1 LIGIFLEIHP
11 TVREGPIPWNLLNPV
26 FGFMIGFA
34 VFVDDSPG
42 EAVIIW
48 IMELG
53 SVILEIITYRKL
65 RILHEEKNERLVK
78 LDDEIAGEK
87 GRGYKKTVLLRERRE
102 TRIVVA
108 SSRKKLHYHFV
119 GSTVNS
125 VFVVVTLIMII
136 FVARGGGLCLVEG
149 EGLDIF
155 DADQRA
161 RCWKCTGDV
170 MCQMCSNGTVDE
182 LEQCYYPYF

>member
-1 LIGIFLEIHP
+1 
-11 TVREGPIPWNLLNPV
+11 LNPV
-26 FGFMIGFA
+26 FGFLIGFA

-42 EAVIIW
+42 EAIIIW

-53 SVILEIITYRKL
+53 SVILEIVTYRKL
-65 RILHEEKNERLVK
+65 RILHQQKRQSLEK
-78 LDDEIAGEK
+78 LDDETVAEK

-102 TRIVVA
+102 ARLVVA
-108 SSRKKLHYHFV
+108 ASRKKLHYHFV

-136 FVARGGGLCLVEG
+136 FVARGGGLCLVGG

-155 DADQRA
+155 NGDQRA
-161 RCWKCTGDV
+161 RCWNEID
-170 MCQMCSNGTVDE
+170 
-182 LEQCYYPYF
+182 QCYYPYF